1 MYSFP
6 FFALYSERVLVLVL
20 ECTRLKI
27 MQFRLSILLQVSE
40 VLAISFMLCPQIT
53 HPVLSMSH

>member
-6 FFALYSERVLVLVL
+6 FFALYSERVVLVL
-20 ECTRLKI
+20 ECTSLKI